1 MAMLCQR
8 YNICACHRTF
18 TCQTDTTTSQFTN
31 RPHTDSSSGTG
42 NSSSSDEDSEK
53 ETFPHTNGLPV
64 PEGDTNVMNTED
76 DNGKDFL
83 TVVSLE
89 VPVLKTHRSVSVDT
103 GTAKGKTGYSPTSSP
118 KEGRRAS
125 FDVSYLKKSNS
136 LSPTGSNESLKDVSA
151 EGKRMAFRKAIA
163 RGGYGSHYLHPSHAE
178 NGYHKYEP
186 RSTVDWTENAIKGD
200 HLWIETNASGDYCY
214 IGEAEC
220 QKAGPRKKCAACKIV
235 VHTGCMT
242 HLERIHFGCKPTFRE
257 AGVRNYRDQTF
268 VRHHWVHRRRQEG
281 KCKQCGKSFQNKFG
295 FHSKEIIAISCSWC
309 KAAYHNKITCF
320 MMQQLEEQCT
330 LGSHAGIIIPPSWI
344 IKIPK
349 KGSFKSSIKKKRR
362 GSAKRR
368 KSKEADSKPFIVK
381 PIPSPHMKPLLV
393 FINPKSGG
401 NQGAKIMH
409 KLYWLLN
416 PRQVFDLSRGG
427 PRMGLELFKK
437 VPNLRILACG
447 GDGTAGW
454 VLSALDTLG
463 INPLPPVAILP
474 LGTGNDLART
484 LGWGGGYTDEPLS
497 KILSAV
503 EEGQVVELDRWN
515 LKVQNL
521 AVSEPVD
528 TLDEKEEKGEP
539 TLPLDVMNSY
549 FSLGA
554 DAHVALEFHESREA
568 NPEKFNNRFK
578 NKMFYAGA
586 GGRDLLRRSWKD
598 LAEHV
603 KVEGD
608 GIDLTSKIKEMRLHC
623 LLFLNIPKY
632 GAGTSPWGSSGSTF
646 DPQRHDDGYLE
657 VIGFTTASLAALQVG
672 GHGERIAQCKEV
684 HLTTYKTIPMQVDGE
699 PCRLLP
705 SVIEISLRNQANMI
719 QKPKRRG
726 SVPILNDPGLAI
738 FSPPSAQRLRLQAS
752 RISMADYEALHYDK
766 EKLKAASIPLGIIVV
781 ENDSDLEVVRNR
793 INHLQ
798 EDNLGVS
805 NSAITQKLSPN
816 WCFLDSTTAERF
828 FRIDRSQE
836 HLHYIT
842 DISSEDLYILDPDL
856 LVPSGLNP
864 QDSPWQM
871 VASREKGYEAAVTDV
886 PDGAAEG
893 KLDHLNLVFSMPVTP
908 PRSPGLLYNLDVCA
922 LCKISAGVVHDV
934 VESGAAAGAL
944 IRRSFPTTP
953 ITPVSSNELFLK
965 EFMSKIQQRRRS
977 EPGTPNSS
985 AEERKSSFQ
994 AVAPVTS
1001 DASLTIPVAAK
1012 QTVTVPT
1019 DKMLIDSSKR
1029 GDLVRIMEL
1038 HRGGAN
1044 LLATDQYGM
1053 TALHHAS
1060 RFGHKEVVKFLIENA
1075 PPVILDI
1082 VDLEKGQTAL
1092 HKAAWYQRRT
1102 ICCMLVA
1109 AGASLTKKDYQG
1121 NTPRLQALKAEDM
1134 ELAAYL
1140 ESQEHFQLV
1149 VSEDHE
1155 TAV

>member
-1 MAMLCQR
+1 
-8 YNICACHRTF
+8 
-18 TCQTDTTTSQFTN
+18 
-31 RPHTDSSSGTG
+31 
-42 NSSSSDEDSEK
+42 
-53 ETFPHTNGLPV
+53 
-64 PEGDTNVMNTED
+64 
-76 DNGKDFL
+76 
-83 TVVSLE
+83 
-89 VPVLKTHRSVSVDT
+89 
-103 GTAKGKTGYSPTSSP
+103 
-118 KEGRRAS
+118 
-125 FDVSYLKKSNS
+125 
-136 LSPTGSNESLKDVSA
+136 
-151 EGKRMAFRKAIA
+151 
-163 RGGYGSHYLHPSHAE
+163 
-178 NGYHKYEP
+178 
-186 RSTVDWTENAIKGD
+186 
-200 HLWIETNASGDYCY
+200 
-214 IGEAEC
+214 
-220 QKAGPRKKCAACKIV
+220 
-235 VHTGCMT
+235 
-242 HLERIHFGCKPTFRE
+242 
-257 AGVRNYRDQTF
+257 
-268 VRHHWVHRRRQEG
+268 
-281 KCKQCGKSFQNKFG
+281 
-295 FHSKEIIAISCSWC
+295 
-309 KAAYHNKITCF
+309 
-320 MMQQLEEQCT
+320 
-330 LGSHAGIIIPPSWI
+330 
-344 IKIPK
+344 
-349 KGSFKSSIKKKRR
+349 
-362 GSAKRR
+362 
-368 KSKEADSKPFIVK
+368 
-381 PIPSPHMKPLLV
+381 
-393 FINPKSGG
+393 
-401 NQGAKIMH
+401 
-409 KLYWLLN
+409 
-416 PRQVFDLSRGG
+416 
-427 PRMGLELFKK
+427 
-437 VPNLRILACG
+437 
-447 GDGTAGW
+447 
-454 VLSALDTLG
+454 
-463 INPLPPVAILP
+463 
-474 LGTGNDLART
+474 
-484 LGWGGGYTDEPLS
+484 
-497 KILSAV
+497 
-503 EEGQVVELDRWN
+503 
-515 LKVQNL
+515 
-521 AVSEPVD
+521 
-528 TLDEKEEKGEP
+528 
-539 TLPLDVMNSY
+539 
-549 FSLGA
+549 
-554 DAHVALEFHESREA
+554 
-568 NPEKFNNRFK
+568 
-578 NKMFYAGA
+578 
-586 GGRDLLRRSWKD
+586 
-598 LAEHV
+598 
-603 KVEGD
+603 
-608 GIDLTSKIKEMRLHC
+608 
-623 LLFLNIPKY
+623 
-632 GAGTSPWGSSGSTF
+632 
-646 DPQRHDDGYLE
+646 
-657 VIGFTTASLAALQVG
+657 
-672 GHGERIAQCKEV
+672 
-684 HLTTYKTIPMQVDGE
+684 
-699 PCRLLP
+699 
-705 SVIEISLRNQANMI
+705 
-719 QKPKRRG
+719 
-726 SVPILNDPGLAI
+726 
-738 FSPPSAQRLRLQAS
+738 
-752 RISMADYEALHYDK
+752 MADYEALHYDK

-908 PRSPGLLYNLDVCA
+908 PRSPGCMLGPESRDNSLLPH
-922 LCKISAGVVHDV
+922 S
-934 VESGAAAGAL
+934 
-944 IRRSFPTTP
+944 PT
-953 ITPVSSNELFLK
+953 SSN
-965 EFMSKIQQRRRS
+965 SS

-1001 DASLTIPVAAK
+1001 DAALTIPVATK

>member
-1 MAMLCQR
+1 
-8 YNICACHRTF
+8 
-18 TCQTDTTTSQFTN
+18 
-31 RPHTDSSSGTG
+31 
-42 NSSSSDEDSEK
+42 
-53 ETFPHTNGLPV
+53 
-64 PEGDTNVMNTED
+64 
-76 DNGKDFL
+76 
-83 TVVSLE
+83 
-89 VPVLKTHRSVSVDT
+89 
-103 GTAKGKTGYSPTSSP
+103 
-118 KEGRRAS
+118 
-125 FDVSYLKKSNS
+125 
-136 LSPTGSNESLKDVSA
+136 
-151 EGKRMAFRKAIA
+151 
-163 RGGYGSHYLHPSHAE
+163 
-178 NGYHKYEP
+178 
-186 RSTVDWTENAIKGD
+186 
-200 HLWIETNASGDYCY
+200 
-214 IGEAEC
+214 
-220 QKAGPRKKCAACKIV
+220 
-235 VHTGCMT
+235 
-242 HLERIHFGCKPTFRE
+242 
-257 AGVRNYRDQTF
+257 
-268 VRHHWVHRRRQEG
+268 
-281 KCKQCGKSFQNKFG
+281 
-295 FHSKEIIAISCSWC
+295 
-309 KAAYHNKITCF
+309 
-320 MMQQLEEQCT
+320 
-330 LGSHAGIIIPPSWI
+330 
-344 IKIPK
+344 
-349 KGSFKSSIKKKRR
+349 
-362 GSAKRR
+362 
-368 KSKEADSKPFIVK
+368 
-381 PIPSPHMKPLLV
+381 
-393 FINPKSGG
+393 
-401 NQGAKIMH
+401 
-409 KLYWLLN
+409 
-416 PRQVFDLSRGG
+416 
-427 PRMGLELFKK
+427 
-437 VPNLRILACG
+437 
-447 GDGTAGW
+447 
-454 VLSALDTLG
+454 
-463 INPLPPVAILP
+463 
-474 LGTGNDLART
+474 
-484 LGWGGGYTDEPLS
+484 
-497 KILSAV
+497 
-503 EEGQVVELDRWN
+503 
-515 LKVQNL
+515 
-521 AVSEPVD
+521 
-528 TLDEKEEKGEP
+528 
-539 TLPLDVMNSY
+539 
-549 FSLGA
+549 
-554 DAHVALEFHESREA
+554 
-568 NPEKFNNRFK
+568 
-578 NKMFYAGA
+578 
-586 GGRDLLRRSWKD
+586 
-598 LAEHV
+598 
-603 KVEGD
+603 
-608 GIDLTSKIKEMRLHC
+608 
-623 LLFLNIPKY
+623 
-632 GAGTSPWGSSGSTF
+632 
-646 DPQRHDDGYLE
+646 
-657 VIGFTTASLAALQVG
+657 
-672 GHGERIAQCKEV
+672 
-684 HLTTYKTIPMQVDGE
+684 
-699 PCRLLP
+699 
-705 SVIEISLRNQANMI
+705 
-719 QKPKRRG
+719 
-726 SVPILNDPGLAI
+726 
-738 FSPPSAQRLRLQAS
+738 
-752 RISMADYEALHYDK
+752 MADYEALHYDK

-908 PRSPGLLYNLDVCA
+908 PRSPG
-922 LCKISAGVVHDV
+922 
-934 VESGAAAGAL
+934 
-944 IRRSFPTTP
+944 
-953 ITPVSSNELFLK
+953 
-965 EFMSKIQQRRRS
+965 S

-1001 DASLTIPVAAK
+1001 DAALTIPVATK

>member
-1 MAMLCQR
+1 
-8 YNICACHRTF
+8 
-18 TCQTDTTTSQFTN
+18 
-31 RPHTDSSSGTG
+31 
-42 NSSSSDEDSEK
+42 
-53 ETFPHTNGLPV
+53 
-64 PEGDTNVMNTED
+64 
-76 DNGKDFL
+76 
-83 TVVSLE
+83 
-89 VPVLKTHRSVSVDT
+89 
-103 GTAKGKTGYSPTSSP
+103 
-118 KEGRRAS
+118 
-125 FDVSYLKKSNS
+125 
-136 LSPTGSNESLKDVSA
+136 
-151 EGKRMAFRKAIA
+151 
-163 RGGYGSHYLHPSHAE
+163 
-178 NGYHKYEP
+178 
-186 RSTVDWTENAIKGD
+186 
-200 HLWIETNASGDYCY
+200 
-214 IGEAEC
+214 
-220 QKAGPRKKCAACKIV
+220 
-235 VHTGCMT
+235 
-242 HLERIHFGCKPTFRE
+242 
-257 AGVRNYRDQTF
+257 
-268 VRHHWVHRRRQEG
+268 
-281 KCKQCGKSFQNKFG
+281 
-295 FHSKEIIAISCSWC
+295 
-309 KAAYHNKITCF
+309 
-320 MMQQLEEQCT
+320 
-330 LGSHAGIIIPPSWI
+330 
-344 IKIPK
+344 
-349 KGSFKSSIKKKRR
+349 
-362 GSAKRR
+362 
-368 KSKEADSKPFIVK
+368 
-381 PIPSPHMKPLLV
+381 
-393 FINPKSGG
+393 
-401 NQGAKIMH
+401 
-409 KLYWLLN
+409 
-416 PRQVFDLSRGG
+416 
-427 PRMGLELFKK
+427 
-437 VPNLRILACG
+437 
-447 GDGTAGW
+447 
-454 VLSALDTLG
+454 
-463 INPLPPVAILP
+463 
-474 LGTGNDLART
+474 
-484 LGWGGGYTDEPLS
+484 
-497 KILSAV
+497 
-503 EEGQVVELDRWN
+503 
-515 LKVQNL
+515 
-521 AVSEPVD
+521 
-528 TLDEKEEKGEP
+528 
-539 TLPLDVMNSY
+539 
-549 FSLGA
+549 
-554 DAHVALEFHESREA
+554 
-568 NPEKFNNRFK
+568 
-578 NKMFYAGA
+578 
-586 GGRDLLRRSWKD
+586 
-598 LAEHV
+598 
-603 KVEGD
+603 
-608 GIDLTSKIKEMRLHC
+608 
-623 LLFLNIPKY
+623 
-632 GAGTSPWGSSGSTF
+632 
-646 DPQRHDDGYLE
+646 
-657 VIGFTTASLAALQVG
+657 
-672 GHGERIAQCKEV
+672 
-684 HLTTYKTIPMQVDGE
+684 
-699 PCRLLP
+699 
-705 SVIEISLRNQANMI
+705 
-719 QKPKRRG
+719 
-726 SVPILNDPGLAI
+726 
-738 FSPPSAQRLRLQAS
+738 
-752 RISMADYEALHYDK
+752 MADYEALHYDK

-908 PRSPGLLYNLDVCA
+908 PRSPGCMLGPESRDNSLLPHSPTSSN
-922 LCKISAGVVHDV
+922 
-934 VESGAAAGAL
+934 
-944 IRRSFPTTP
+944 RSFPTTP

-1001 DASLTIPVAAK
+1001 DAALTIPVATK

>member
-1 MAMLCQR
+1 
-8 YNICACHRTF
+8 
-18 TCQTDTTTSQFTN
+18 
-31 RPHTDSSSGTG
+31 
-42 NSSSSDEDSEK
+42 
-53 ETFPHTNGLPV
+53 
-64 PEGDTNVMNTED
+64 
-76 DNGKDFL
+76 
-83 TVVSLE
+83 
-89 VPVLKTHRSVSVDT
+89 
-103 GTAKGKTGYSPTSSP
+103 
-118 KEGRRAS
+118 
-125 FDVSYLKKSNS
+125 
-136 LSPTGSNESLKDVSA
+136 
-151 EGKRMAFRKAIA
+151 
-163 RGGYGSHYLHPSHAE
+163 
-178 NGYHKYEP
+178 
-186 RSTVDWTENAIKGD
+186 
-200 HLWIETNASGDYCY
+200 
-214 IGEAEC
+214 
-220 QKAGPRKKCAACKIV
+220 
-235 VHTGCMT
+235 
-242 HLERIHFGCKPTFRE
+242 
-257 AGVRNYRDQTF
+257 
-268 VRHHWVHRRRQEG
+268 
-281 KCKQCGKSFQNKFG
+281 
-295 FHSKEIIAISCSWC
+295 
-309 KAAYHNKITCF
+309 
-320 MMQQLEEQCT
+320 
-330 LGSHAGIIIPPSWI
+330 
-344 IKIPK
+344 
-349 KGSFKSSIKKKRR
+349 
-362 GSAKRR
+362 
-368 KSKEADSKPFIVK
+368 
-381 PIPSPHMKPLLV
+381 
-393 FINPKSGG
+393 
-401 NQGAKIMH
+401 
-409 KLYWLLN
+409 
-416 PRQVFDLSRGG
+416 
-427 PRMGLELFKK
+427 
-437 VPNLRILACG
+437 
-447 GDGTAGW
+447 
-454 VLSALDTLG
+454 
-463 INPLPPVAILP
+463 
-474 LGTGNDLART
+474 
-484 LGWGGGYTDEPLS
+484 
-497 KILSAV
+497 
-503 EEGQVVELDRWN
+503 
-515 LKVQNL
+515 
-521 AVSEPVD
+521 
-528 TLDEKEEKGEP
+528 
-539 TLPLDVMNSY
+539 
-549 FSLGA
+549 
-554 DAHVALEFHESREA
+554 
-568 NPEKFNNRFK
+568 
-578 NKMFYAGA
+578 
-586 GGRDLLRRSWKD
+586 
-598 LAEHV
+598 
-603 KVEGD
+603 
-608 GIDLTSKIKEMRLHC
+608 
-623 LLFLNIPKY
+623 
-632 GAGTSPWGSSGSTF
+632 
-646 DPQRHDDGYLE
+646 
-657 VIGFTTASLAALQVG
+657 
-672 GHGERIAQCKEV
+672 
-684 HLTTYKTIPMQVDGE
+684 
-699 PCRLLP
+699 
-705 SVIEISLRNQANMI
+705 
-719 QKPKRRG
+719 
-726 SVPILNDPGLAI
+726 
-738 FSPPSAQRLRLQAS
+738 
-752 RISMADYEALHYDK
+752 MADYEALHYDK

-1001 DASLTIPVAAK
+1001 DAALTIPVATK